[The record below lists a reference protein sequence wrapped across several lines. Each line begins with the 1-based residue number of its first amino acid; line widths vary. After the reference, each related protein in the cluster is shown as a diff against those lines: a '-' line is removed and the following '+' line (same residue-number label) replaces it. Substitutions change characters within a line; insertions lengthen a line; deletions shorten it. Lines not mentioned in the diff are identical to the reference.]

1 LFIFR
6 CGEGEVGVQGT
17 PGRKGMRGT
26 PGAKVKQKII
36 SKYKIFFVKLKGA
49 PGIPARL
56 PCEPL
61 QDLKKYCPEKCPQG
75 LQGPPGQ
82 MVALYL
88 IYCKFENKILGA
100 NG

>member
-36 SKYKIFFVKLKGA
+36 SKYKNIFCKIKGSTRHSCQ
-49 PGIPARL
+49 ITL
-56 PCEPL
+56 
-61 QDLKKYCPEKCPQG
+61 
-75 LQGPPGQ
+75 
-82 MVALYL
+82 
-88 IYCKFENKILGA
+88 
-100 NG
+100 